1 MPRRE
6 EEFGWQLLNLP
17 GHSCQG
23 GEEAALGSALP
34 AAGSA
39 SFRREAH
46 APSPLGLAAPSALPS
61 PAFLAA
67 ERGTFK
73 AGVEEA
79 PPPKVASSLVVGA
92 LSWDVGDVGLGP
104 SG

>member
-1 MPRRE
+1 MS
-6 EEFGWQLLNLP
+6 LK
-17 GHSCQG
+17 
-23 GEEAALGSALP
+23 
-34 AAGSA
+34 
-39 SFRREAH
+39 
-46 APSPLGLAAPSALPS
+46 
-61 PAFLAA
+61 FLAA
-67 ERGTFK
+67 ECGSFK